1 MRVLLTGAQG
11 FVGSNVL
18 IALSKAGHE
27 IVAIKRSISNLPTLI
42 KDLKGV
48 IWINSDQ
55 NFYSTLESL
64 GKFDVVVHLATNYGC
79 KNINWIDIEFDNV
92 VFPLKILQFSI
103 NNGCN
108 IFINTDTF
116 FSRSE
121 YSYAHMEEYI
131 STKKYFSSWGLLAT
145 TRNPEFIFINARLEH
160 VYGPGD
166 SKEKF
171 TMWLLE
177 NLISNKKEI
186 KLTTCKQKRDFIYI
200 DDVVEAYLSIV
211 NNAASLKGYSD
222 IGIGTGISVPLKDF
236 ILTAKYIT
244 GSSTELHFGALPQR
258 KGEIMSSQADS
269 KILNSFGW
277 TSKIDIVDG
286 LDSIV
291 KILHSS
297 ENA

>member
-27 IVAIKRSISNLPTLI
+27 IVAIKRSISNLPALI
-42 KDLKGV
+42 KDLKGI

-64 GKFDVVVHLATNYGC
+64 GKFDVVVHLATNYGG

-131 STKKYFSSWGLLAT
+131 STKKHFSSWGLLAT
-145 TRNPEFIFINARLEH
+145 TRNPEFVFINARLEH

-291 KILHSS
+291 KKSIL
-297 ENA
+297 

>member
-27 IVAIKRSISNLPTLI
+27 IVAIKRSISILPILI
-42 KDLKGV
+42 KELKG
-48 IWINSDQ
+48 ISWIDSDQ
-55 NFYSTLESL
+55 HLYSALESF
-64 GKFDVVVHLATNYGC
+64 GKFDVVVHLATNYGG
-79 KNINWIDIEFDNV
+79 KNNNWVDIECDNV
-92 VFPLKILQFSI
+92 VFPLKLLQFSI

-131 STKKYFSSWGLLAT
+131 STKQYFSSWGLLAT
-145 TRNPEFIFINARLEH
+145 RRNPEFIFINARLEH
-160 VYGPGD
+160 VYGPCD
-166 SKEKF
+166 SKNKF

-177 NLISNKKEI
+177 NLIANKEEI
-186 KLTTCKQKRDFIYI
+186 KLTTCQQKRDFIYI
-200 DDVVEAYLSIV
+200 DDVVDAYLSII
-211 NNAASLKGYSD
+211 NNAASLKGYTD

-236 ILTAKYIT
+236 ILTAKHIA
-244 GSSTELHFGALPQR
+244 GSRTKLHFGALPQR
-258 KGEIMSSQADS
+258 KGEIMCSQADS
-269 KILNSFGW
+269 IILNSFGW

-286 LDSIV
+286 INR
-291 KILHSS
+291 ILK
-297 ENA
+297 NIIR

>member
-1 MRVLLTGAQG
+1 VRVLLTGAQG

-64 GKFDVVVHLATNYGC
+64 GKFDVVVHLATNYGG
-79 KNINWIDIEFDNV
+79 KNKNWIDIELDNV

-131 STKKYFSSWGLLAT
+131 STKKYFSSWGFLAT

-177 NLISNKKEI
+177 NLISNKKEL
-186 KLTTCKQKRDFIYI
+186 KLTTCQQERDFIYI
-200 DDVVEAYLSIV
+200 DDVVEAYLSIL
-211 NNAASLKGYSD
+211 NNATSLKGYFD

-244 GSSTELHFGALPQR
+244 GSSTKLHFGALPQR

-277 TSKIDIVDG
+277 TSKINMVNG
-286 LDSIV
+286 LESIV
-291 KILHSS
+291 KNIIL
-297 ENA
+297 

>member
-1 MRVLLTGAQG
+1 VRVLLTGAQG

-27 IVAIKRSISNLPTLI
+27 IVGIKRSIGKLPILI
-42 KDLKGV
+42 RELKG
-48 IWINSDQ
+48 ISWIDSDP
-55 NFYSTLESL
+55 NLYSTLESL
-64 GKFDVVVHLATNYGC
+64 GKFDVVVHLATNYGG
-79 KNINWIDIEFDNV
+79 KNSNWVDIERDNV
-92 VFPLKILQFSI
+92 VFPLKLLQFSI
-103 NNGCN
+103 KNGCN

-116 FSRSE
+116 FSRSK

-131 STKKYFSSWGLLAT
+131 ATKQYFSSWGLLAT

-177 NLISNKKEI
+177 NLISNKKEL
-186 KLTTCKQKRDFIYI
+186 KLTTCQQKRDFIYI

-269 KILNSFGW
+269 QILNSFGW
-277 TSKIDIVDG
+277 TSKIDISNG

-291 KILHSS
+291 KNIIL
-297 ENA
+297 